1 MKEEAERD
9 EAGFLRCELRGETQ
23 GSRVE
28 CLACSNS
35 AGKKVFTTAARWNWN
50 RHVQLKHK
58 SQPAS
63 GQDAKPATEPVA
75 EPAAEP
81 AALSQQKGKPA
92 RRSARGRGD
101 SASAKILAPAPV
113 QQAAQLHHVPPKP
126 VESDDTICNFR
137 TCPAAHCGDERN
149 IYGEERL
156 ICETVPSINPD
167 RNRSQAEA
175 RNSQVKRFD
184 SSAPNLS
191 HLHRTHFS
199 GSDNAAKRASSFSKT
214 SNASKMFSPTEN

>member
-1 MKEEAERD
+1 M
-9 EAGFLRCELRGETQ
+9 
-23 GSRVE
+23 
-28 CLACSNS
+28 
-35 AGKKVFTTAARWNWN
+35 
-50 RHVQLKHK
+50 
-58 SQPAS
+58 
-63 GQDAKPATEPVA
+63 
-75 EPAAEP
+75 
-81 AALSQQKGKPA
+81 
-92 RRSARGRGD
+92 
-101 SASAKILAPAPV
+101 IAPALV

-126 VESDDTICNFR
+126 VDSDAKICNFR

-149 IYGEERL
+149 VFGEERL

-199 GSDNAAKRASSFSKT
+199 GSGDAANRASSFSKT
-214 SNASKMFSPTEN
+214 NSASKMFSSTEN

>member
-1 MKEEAERD
+1 MI
-9 EAGFLRCELRGETQ
+9 
-23 GSRVE
+23 V
-28 CLACSNS
+28 
-35 AGKKVFTTAARWNWN
+35 
-50 RHVQLKHK
+50 
-58 SQPAS
+58 PA
-63 GQDAKPATEPVA
+63 
-75 EPAAEP
+75 
-81 AALSQQKGKPA
+81 L
-92 RRSARGRGD
+92 
-101 SASAKILAPAPV
+101 V

-149 IYGEERL
+149 IFGEERL

-199 GSDNAAKRASSFSKT
+199 GSRDAANRASSFSKT
-214 SNASKMFSPTEN
+214 NSASKMFSSTEN

>member
-1 MKEEAERD
+1 M
-9 EAGFLRCELRGETQ
+9 
-23 GSRVE
+23 
-28 CLACSNS
+28 
-35 AGKKVFTTAARWNWN
+35 
-50 RHVQLKHK
+50 
-58 SQPAS
+58 
-63 GQDAKPATEPVA
+63 
-75 EPAAEP
+75 
-81 AALSQQKGKPA
+81 
-92 RRSARGRGD
+92 
-101 SASAKILAPAPV
+101 

-126 VESDDTICNFR
+126 VDSDDTICNFR

-149 IYGEERL
+149 IFGEEGL
-156 ICETVPSINPD
+156 ISETVPSINPD

-199 GSDNAAKRASSFSKT
+199 GSDTAAKRASSFSKT

>member
-1 MKEEAERD
+1 MK
-9 EAGFLRCELRGETQ
+9 
-23 GSRVE
+23 
-28 CLACSNS
+28 
-35 AGKKVFTTAARWNWN
+35 
-50 RHVQLKHK
+50 LKHK
-58 SQPAS
+58 PPLAS
-63 GQDAKPATEPVA
+63 GQDTEPAVEPVA

-81 AALSQQKGKPA
+81 AARSQQKRKPA
-92 RRSARGRGD
+92 RRSIRGQEE
-101 SASAKILAPAPV
+101 SASAEVKAPAHV

-126 VESDDTICNFR
+126 VDSDAKICNFR

-149 IYGEERL
+149 IFGEERVL
-156 ICETVPSINPD
+156 CETVPSINPD

-199 GSDNAAKRASSFSKT
+199 GSDNAAKRASNFSKT

>member
-1 MKEEAERD
+1 M
-9 EAGFLRCELRGETQ
+9 
-23 GSRVE
+23 
-28 CLACSNS
+28 
-35 AGKKVFTTAARWNWN
+35 
-50 RHVQLKHK
+50 QLKHK

-92 RRSARGRGD
+92 RRSTRGRGD

-113 QQAAQLHHVPPKP
+113 QHAAQLHHVPPKP
-126 VESDDTICNFR
+126 VDSDDTICNCR

-149 IYGEERL
+149 IFGEERL

-175 RNSQVKRFD
+175 RNSQVKHLD
-184 SSAPNLS
+184 SSFPK
-191 HLHRTHFS
+191 T
-199 GSDNAAKRASSFSKT
+199 GSDDAANNASSFSKT
-214 SNASKMFSPTEN
+214 NIASRMFSTADD